1 LPGVPLIGMMKR
13 IALFSIWVGMAAY
26 CALTFLV
33 GPSGILALRRAQA
46 AELSML
52 SNLKSLEALHDSFA
66 TEWTGLKSVPEMT
79 ALEARSLGY
88 IAGDETVVRMPF
100 AAVPH
105 SPPSPGERISFEPQ
119 APVSMSRIQE
129 LSAMAALATM
139 IIALGARLVAGRNV
153 RNQREILLHD
163 ASRT

>member
-1 LPGVPLIGMMKR
+1 MKR
-13 IALFSIWVGMAAY
+13 IVVFSIWVGLAAY
-26 CALTFLV
+26 CALTSVV
-33 GPSGILALRRAQA
+33 GPSGILALRQAQA
-46 AELSML
+46 AELSMQ
-52 SNLKSLEALHDSFA
+52 SNLKSLEALHESYA

-88 IAGDETVVRMPF
+88 IAGDEVVVRMPF
-100 AAVPH
+100 PAAPH
-105 SPPSPGERISFEPQ
+105 TPPSPGERISFEPH

-139 IIALGARLVAGRNV
+139 IMALGARLVAGRSV